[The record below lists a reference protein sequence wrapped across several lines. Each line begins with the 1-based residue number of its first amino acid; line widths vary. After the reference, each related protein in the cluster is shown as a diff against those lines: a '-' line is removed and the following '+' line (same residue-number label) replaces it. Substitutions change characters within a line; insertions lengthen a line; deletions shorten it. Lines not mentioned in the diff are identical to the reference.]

1 MRAAVAAVAVAV
13 VVARRGDGVRI
24 AVLATALLM
33 GSGCVTKTGTPVAF
47 APSTFHESA
56 PGTSF
61 RRGERVRGESCEKAL
76 VFIEMNGAPL
86 GIRLDDGAVPRDIDT
101 ALADA
106 EAKCKGCAFL
116 ANVSVDIE
124 HRSQCLG
131 LLVEECTIVKGT
143 AMLPA
148 NPVE

>member
-1 MRAAVAAVAVAV
+1 MRTRALAV
-13 VVARRGDGVRI
+13 VLLI
-24 AVLATALLM
+24 A
-33 GSGCVTKTGTPVAF
+33 SGCVTKSGTPIAF
-47 APSTFHESA
+47 APSTFHEAA
-56 PGTSF
+56 PPGGAF
-61 RRGERVRGESCEKAL
+61 KRGERVRGESCEKAL

-86 GIRLDDGAVPRDIDT
+86 GIRLDDSAIPRDIEV

-116 ANVSVDIE
+116 ANVSVDTE